1 MRSKYRVSSEQTAQI
16 AFLLWQISV
25 SHERQS
31 ELIMNQ
37 SCTIST
43 NSGKVKI

>member
-31 ELIMNQ
+31 ELRL
-37 SCTIST
+37 
-43 NSGKVKI
+43 

>member
-1 MRSKYRVSSEQTAQI
+1 MHSKYRVSSEQTAQI

-37 SCTIST
+37 SVLTVLT
-43 NSGKVKI
+43 VGK